1 MRKPNTDIQLGLWR
15 VALLHETAIRPIYP
29 GALIR
34 RLEER
39 GHKVPQS
46 VVYEGI
52 EFIRR
57 KGWVTGTGRMNPRGG
72 EYMTITPS
80 GAERLAGLR
89 AELAKVIHE
98 VDGNCTP
105 AGIPGPT
112 TAEVL
117 TNIIERNQ
125 AEASKLRAAIVEI
138 DEILTAT
145 IGHL

>member
-34 RLEER
+34 RIEER
-39 GHKVPQS
+39 GHRVPSS

-52 EFIRR
+52 AFMLK

-89 AELAKVIHE
+89 TELAKVIHE
-98 VDGNCTP
+98 IDGNCTP

-112 TAEVL
+112 TVEVL
-117 TNIIERNQ
+117 TNIIERNE
-125 AEASKLRAAIVEI
+125 AESAKLKAAIMEI
-138 DEILTAT
+138 DEILTTT
-145 IGHL
+145 IGPL